1 MLISRPHFAAD
12 VLGNTTLFSA
22 HSRQSTADDDLTT
35 VIPAFSALT
44 KKHDRVQSL
53 VFTDGGAPTIS
64 QRRKMFDAIGDR
76 QSVVRNAVITDATS
90 ARFVISA
97 MSLVVEGIRAFSP
110 DQFAEALAYLE
121 YSDSERA
128 VMLSKLRT
136 LCKSLP
142 MGRFL
147 ALDRVA
153 STLDSLR

>member
-12 VLGNTTLFSA
+12 VLGDTTLLSA

-35 VIPAFSALT
+35 VIPAFSALA
-44 KKHDRVQSL
+44 KKFDRVQSL
-53 VFTDGGAPTIS
+53 VFTDGGAPTLS
-64 QRRKMFDAIGDR
+64 QRRKMFDALGDR

-110 DQFAEALAYLE
+110 DEFGEALTYLE

-128 VMLSKLRT
+128 TLLSKLRA
-136 LCKSLP
+136 LHKSLP
-142 MGRFL
+142 TGRFL
-147 ALDRVA
+147 AFDRVA
-153 STLDSLR
+153 ASLDSLR